1 MWCSGSGA
9 ETGWA
14 VGEENSL
21 GMIAVVLRHGMPIAQ
36 TDLALLVA
44 ASVFCSPVGVRLS
57 KSGTLR
63 IPPVVVLTDPTPMQI
78 IGNRMV
84 VSGLDILDGSKRA
97 P

>member
-1 MWCSGSGA
+1 MGP
-9 ETGWA
+9 EQKTGWA
-14 VGEENSL
+14 VGEESSL

-44 ASVFCSPVGVRLS
+44 ASVFCSPVGMRLS

-63 IPPVVVLTDPTPMQI
+63 TPPVLFLTDPTPMQI
-78 IGNRMV
+78 TGNRLV
-84 VSGLDILDGSKRA
+84 VSGLDILDGSKRT